1 MKPLLIAN
9 WKMNPA
15 SAKEAANLARSIRKG
30 LAGRSRVA
38 IIVAPPF
45 PFLSEVR
52 SILGQNISVAA
63 QDVAPFPTG
72 AYTGAVSATMLK
84 YLGVKAVLIGH
95 SERRRFFG
103 ETDEIIHQKI
113 KMTLKAG
120 LRPILAI
127 GEELSDSHDVVPQ
140 VLADQL
146 ARSLAGIP
154 KKKLSHLVVAY
165 EPVWAIGSG
174 KADTPDNAT
183 RRAIYI
189 RKLLTKLLGNSIAA
203 RIPILYGGSVTSKN
217 VASFLVDDIRGMDG
231 LLVGGASLRA
241 DEFLSIVRVISPR
254 YNRMPHAFRL
264 GRKVKSKK
272 PKRSPG
278 L

>member
-1 MKPLLIAN
+1 
-9 WKMNPA
+9 
-15 SAKEAANLARSIRKG
+15 
-30 LAGRSRVA
+30 
-38 IIVAPPF
+38 
-45 PFLSEVR
+45 
-52 SILGQNISVAA
+52 
-63 QDVAPFPTG
+63 
-72 AYTGAVSATMLK
+72 MLK

-113 KMTLKAG
+113 KMTLGAG

-127 GEELSDSHDVVPQ
+127 GEELPDSHDVVPR

-146 ARSLAGIP
+146 TRSLTGIP
-154 KKKLSHLVVAY
+154 KKKLSHLIVAY

-174 KADTPDNAT
+174 KADTSDNAT

-189 RKLLTKLLGNSIAA
+189 RKLLTKLLGNRIAD

-217 VASFLVDDIRGMDG
+217 AASFLVDDIRGMDG

-241 DEFLSIVRVISPR
+241 EEFLAIARAISR
-254 YNRMPHAFRL
+254 R
-264 GRKVKSKK
+264 
-272 PKRSPG
+272 
-278 L
+278 

>member
-1 MKPLLIAN
+1 MRPLLIAN

-15 SAKEAANLARSIRKG
+15 NHREASKLARAIHQG
-30 LAGRSRVA
+30 LSKRLRVD

-45 PFLSEVR
+45 TFISEVR
-52 SILGQNISVAA
+52 SLLGQNVSVAA
-63 QDVAPFPTG
+63 QDVAPFSAG

-113 KMTLKAG
+113 KMTLGAG

-127 GEELSDSHDVVPQ
+127 GEELPDSHDVVPR

-146 ARSLAGIP
+146 TRSLTGIP
-154 KKKLSHLVVAY
+154 KKKLSHLIVAY

-174 KADTPDNAT
+174 KADTSDNAT

-189 RKLLTKLLGNSIAA
+189 RKLLTKLLGNRIAD

-217 VASFLVDDIRGMDG
+217 AASFLVDDIRGMDG

-241 DEFLSIVRVISPR
+241 EEFLAIARAISR
-254 YNRMPHAFRL
+254 R
-264 GRKVKSKK
+264 
-272 PKRSPG
+272 
-278 L
+278 